1 MAGNFPK
8 LPEKGASNVQKYVLK
23 VKNFDENVKLSHFT
37 SFTLKQKKIESLEQ
51 PN

>member
-23 VKNFDENVKLSHFT
+23 VKNFDENVKLSHLHHLPK
-37 SFTLKQKKIESLEQ
+37 SKK
-51 PN
+51 N